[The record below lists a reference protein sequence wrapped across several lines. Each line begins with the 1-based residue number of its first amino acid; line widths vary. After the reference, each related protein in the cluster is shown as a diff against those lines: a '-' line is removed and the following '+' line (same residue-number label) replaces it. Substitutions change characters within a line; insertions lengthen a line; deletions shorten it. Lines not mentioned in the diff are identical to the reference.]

1 MKLPQ
6 INLRDL
12 ISERFTHLRWAKI
25 PIPVTRKGNFSRQ
38 NQTIGHQFPQV
49 LHLKIFKIVFA
60 FYVIKLPVATV
71 AGNHNHFCPCG
82 PYLVDFFSGIKDTLI
97 IIPGSHGS
105 TASATAD
112 LIHFIGIKIDP
123 VFKALIHNPARFIK
137 KAMAET
143 FLGSS
148 SIIAWI
154 MVGDK
159 FRKLGSV
166 QSDTTLFNIC
176 YEQIKNRYK
185 SKFIKNFGIIFLK
198 TRPGRKVCVASFG
211 PEKGFDLKLFHL
223 LHNPN
228 GHDLH
233 GIIVTCKISPTGS
246 LPVFRSYGPVFFG
259 RMKNFPPVL

>member
-1 MKLPQ
+1 M
-6 INLRDL
+6 
-12 ISERFTHLRWAKI
+12 
-25 PIPVTRKGNFSRQ
+25 
-38 NQTIGHQFPQV
+38 
-49 LHLKIFKIVFA
+49 
-60 FYVIKLPVATV
+60 
-71 AGNHNHFCPCG
+71 AGNHNHLCPCG
-82 PYLVDFFSGIKDTLI
+82 LDLINLFPGIKDTLI

-105 TASATAD
+105 TAPATAN

-123 VFKALIHNPARFIK
+123 VLYALIQNPARFIK

-143 FLGSS
+143 FLGPS

-154 MVGDK
+154 MVSGK

-223 LHNPN
+223 LHNPA

-233 GIIVTCKISPTGS
+233 GIIVTRKIPPAGA
-246 LPVFRSYGPVFFG
+246 LPIFRSDGPVFFG